1 MSRTFPLILVFALFL
16 GLSVSLPSASGQTGE
31 AVTPSGRLS
40 IPSRKVLVSGILVH
54 YVEAGKG
61 PTLLFLHGLGGSWK
75 DWAANIPA
83 FAASYRVC
91 AVDFPGFGESDK
103 PEVEYSIDWLTD
115 LVQRFLQERN
125 LEEVSV
131 VGHSMGA
138 LVALNLAARPRSP
151 IRKLAVC
158 DAVGIGDKADF
169 LSYAMTR
176 KVMGPETRW
185 ESFEEAL
192 RDEFKRMLESFIKDQ
207 KPKTARDFFESVP
220 RNPFTGNP
228 FLPMTPSVQMT
239 ASILD
244 FDIRPKLA
252 SIRQPT
258 LILWGAKD
266 PVAPPQ
272 DASFLHREIRQS
284 ILILYPDCGHSPMIE
299 KPDLFNRELEKFLQ
313 AGEPASS
320 R

>member
-1 MSRTFPLILVFALFL
+1 MSRTIPLILVLALFL
-16 GLSVSLPSASGQTGE
+16 RLSVSIPSASGQTGE
-31 AVTPSGRLS
+31 AVTSAGRLS
-40 IPSRKVLVSGILVH
+40 IPSRKVRVSGILFH
-54 YVEAGKG
+54 YVEAGRG

-125 LEEVSV
+125 LEEVYV

-138 LVALNLAARPRSP
+138 LVALNLAARPHSP
-151 IRKLAVC
+151 VRKLAVS

-169 LSYAMTR
+169 LSYVMTQ

-185 ESFEEAL
+185 ESFAGAL
-192 RDEFKRMLESFIKDQ
+192 RDEFKWMIDSFLRGQ

-252 SIRQPT
+252 SIGQPT
-258 LILWGAKD
+258 LILWGARD

-272 DASFLHREIRQS
+272 DASYLHREIRQS
-284 ILILYPDCGHSPMIE
+284 TLILYPQCGHSPMVE
-299 KPDLFNRELEKFLQ
+299 KPDLFNHELGKFLQ

-320 R
+320 K